1 MFVGICSEAS
11 LIMAEIL
18 KNVIEDIARDFLNT
32 TLTLRYDI
40 CTCNQCRNEM
50 LAYVLSRVP
59 ARYATTE
66 QGVLYT
72 IIEQTKVEHEVEI
85 TKAILS
91 AIELISK
98 NPRHQVKEIK
108 HQTFQL
114 LLDKILQDR
123 GLDFRHYR
131 QELLKRRVALRIRAN
146 NLGSYSDYLRFLINN
161 PEEYDKLFET
171 LYINVSEFFRDP
183 EVWIPIKNLL
193 ENTIREK
200 ISKNDRSIRIW
211 SAACANGEEP
221 YSIAILLK
229 EILKS
234 GTTNFSFE
242 IQATDIDKK
251 CLRAA
256 EIAEYKKTALKN
268 ADNKY
273 LNDYFTLQEGNY
285 RLKDEIKNMVK
296 FQRRDLILEPY
307 IENTD
312 IVICRNVFIYF
323 SRSLQEQLLT
333 KFYKSLKTGGYLIM
347 GKSEIILHEAKTI
360 FAEIN
365 ADARIYQKKQTS

>member
-1 MFVGICSEAS
+1 
-11 LIMAEIL
+11 MAEIL

-32 TLTLRYDI
+32 TLTMRYDI
-40 CTCNQCRNEM
+40 CTCNQCKNEM

-59 ARYATTE
+59 AKYATTE

-72 IIEQTKVEHEVEI
+72 IIEQTRVEHAVEI
-85 TKAILS
+85 TKEILNAIN
-91 AIELISK
+91 IIGK
-98 NPRHQVKEIK
+98 NPRHQVRENKE
-108 HQTFQL
+108 QTFQL

-146 NLGSYSDYLRFLINN
+146 NLDSYSDYLRFLMKNHD
-161 PEEYDKLFET
+161 EYDKLFET

-183 EVWIPIKNLL
+183 DVWIAIRNLFETVIRQKTN
-193 ENTIREK
+193 ENDK
-200 ISKNDRSIRIW
+200 PLKIW

-251 CLRAA
+251 CLKIA
-256 EIAEYKKTALKN
+256 ETAEYKKTILKN
-268 ADNKY
+268 VDNKY
-273 LNDYFTLQEGNY
+273 LNDYFTPNEGNY

-307 IENTD
+307 LENTD
-312 IVICRNVFIYF
+312 IIICRNVFIYF

-333 KFYKSLKTGGYLIM
+333 KFHKSLKTGGYLVL
-347 GKSEIILHEAKTI
+347 GKSEVILHEARTI
-360 FAEIN
+360 FEEIN
-365 ADARIYQKKQTS
+365 ADARMYRKK